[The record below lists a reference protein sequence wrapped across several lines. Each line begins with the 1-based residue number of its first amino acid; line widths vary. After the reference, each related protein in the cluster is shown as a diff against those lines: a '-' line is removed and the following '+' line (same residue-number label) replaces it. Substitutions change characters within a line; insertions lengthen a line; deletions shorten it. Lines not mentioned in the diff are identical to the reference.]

1 MKIKNRSLILV
12 IRDGDIFRADTIVRK
27 IAKPLAVFETLF
39 KGGKLTKAH
48 FEEAKID
55 LENLR
60 HSLLFIKKAGA

>member
-1 MKIKNRSLILV
+1 MKIKNRSVILIV
-12 IRDGDIFRADTIVRK
+12 RDGDMLRADAVARK
-27 IAKPLAVFETLF
+27 IAKALAVFEILF

-60 HSLLFIKKAGA
+60 SSLLFIKKAGA

>member
-1 MKIKNRSLILV
+1 MKIRNRSVILIV
-12 IRDGDIFRADTIVRK
+12 RDGEMLRADAIAKK
-27 IAKPLAVFETLF
+27 IAKPLAVLETLY

-60 HSLLFIKKAGA
+60 DSLLFIKKAGV